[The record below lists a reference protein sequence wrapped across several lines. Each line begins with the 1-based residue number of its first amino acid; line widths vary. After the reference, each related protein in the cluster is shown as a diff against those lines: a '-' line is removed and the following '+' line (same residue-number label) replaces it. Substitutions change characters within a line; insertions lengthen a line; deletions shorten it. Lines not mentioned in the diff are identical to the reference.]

1 MDKENGPRT
10 VATALTGQVHQ
21 VTDKDQSVT
30 AEAVPPPEK
39 EPLGVHDEG
48 SQTPKRPGLGSAGA
62 VDTGVITATRR
73 QGAAE
78 PDPARLLRT
87 RQFVLPCGF
96 ASPLF
101 G

>member
-1 MDKENGPRT
+1 MRIVLCT

-21 VTDKDQSVT
+21 VTAKDQSDTVD
-30 AEAVPPPEK
+30 AVLPPEE
-39 EPLGVHDEG
+39 EPLGVHDEE
-48 SQTPKRPGLGSAGA
+48 SQTPWRPGPGTAGA

-78 PDPARLLRT
+78 PDPAGLLRT

-96 ASPLF
+96 AFPLF
-101 G
+101 E